1 MQYIVRDK
9 VVKTQKELPDSV
21 ALALIVFLVIG
32 TLSYFVS
39 NHWQRVKS
47 IENAAAQV
55 NAAQVADKME
65 KQRQDIRA
73 VMNGE
78 KTLADVDAEAASA
91 EAKNSLIQKVSRTDE
106 QPKTAAPEQKP
117 AAVEK
122 ESEKPAKKP
131 EAAVEKAEAE
141 SKPVSNSGTL
151 PTEKKTAAPTI
162 FAGDI
167 NQYSC
172 SQKQQCSQM
181 KSCAEA
187 KFYAKQCSNSQIKP
201 NANGKVCPELCGS

>member
-1 MQYIVRDK
+1 M
-9 VVKTQKELPDSV
+9 KTQKELPDS
-21 ALALIVFLVIG
+21 LALVLIIFVVIG
-32 TLSYFVS
+32 TLSYFVF
-39 NHWQRVKS
+39 NHWQRVQA
-47 IENAAAQV
+47 IENTAERV
-55 NAAQVADKME
+55 NAEQVAAKMAKE
-65 KQRQDIRA
+65 REDLRA

-91 EAKNSLIQKVSRTDE
+91 EANNSLTQKVSHTDG
-106 QPKTAAPEQKP
+106 QPKATAPEQKKP

-122 ESEKPAKKP
+122 EPGKPAKKP
-131 EAAVEKAEAE
+131 EAAVEKAKAE
-141 SKPVSNSGTL
+141 SKPASPSAAQ
-151 PTEKKTAAPTI
+151 PAEKKTAAPAI

-181 KSCAEA
+181 RSCAEA

-201 NANGKVCPELCGS
+201 NENGKVCPELCGS

>member
-1 MQYIVRDK
+1 M
-9 VVKTQKELPDSV
+9 KTQKELPDS
-21 ALALIVFLVIG
+21 LALVLIIFVVIG
-32 TLSYFVS
+32 TLSYFVF
-39 NHWQRVKS
+39 NHWQWVQA
-47 IENAAAQV
+47 IENTAERV
-55 NAAQVADKME
+55 NAEQVAAKMAKE
-65 KQRQDIRA
+65 REDLRA

-91 EAKNSLIQKVSRTDE
+91 EANNSLTQKVSHTDG
-106 QPKTAAPEQKP
+106 QPKATAPEQKP

-122 ESEKPAKKP
+122 EPEKPAKKP
-131 EAAVEKAEAE
+131 EAAVEKAKAE
-141 SKPVSNSGTL
+141 SKPASPSAAQ
-151 PTEKKTAAPTI
+151 PAEKKTAAPAI

-181 KSCAEA
+181 RSCAEA

-201 NANGKVCPELCGS
+201 NENGKVCPELCGS

>member
-1 MQYIVRDK
+1 M
-9 VVKTQKELPDSV
+9 KTQKELPHS
-21 ALALIVFLVIG
+21 LALVLIIFVVIG
-32 TLSYFVS
+32 TLSYFVF
-39 NHWQRVKS
+39 NRWQRVQA
-47 IENAAAQV
+47 IENTAERV
-55 NAAQVADKME
+55 NAEQVAAKMAKE
-65 KQRQDIRA
+65 REDLRA

-91 EAKNSLIQKVSRTDE
+91 EANNSLTQKVSHTDG
-106 QPKTAAPEQKP
+106 QPKATAPEQKP

-122 ESEKPAKKP
+122 EPEKPAKKP
-131 EAAVEKAEAE
+131 EAAVEKAKAE
-141 SKPVSNSGTL
+141 SKPASPSAAQ
-151 PTEKKTAAPTI
+151 PAEKKTAAPAI

-181 KSCAEA
+181 RSCAEA

-201 NANGKVCPELCGS
+201 NENGKVCPELCGS

>member
-1 MQYIVRDK
+1 M
-9 VVKTQKELPDSV
+9 KTQKELPDS
-21 ALALIVFLVIG
+21 LALVLIIFVVIG
-32 TLSYFVS
+32 TLSYFVF
-39 NHWQRVKS
+39 NHWQRVQA
-47 IENAAAQV
+47 IENTAERV
-55 NAAQVADKME
+55 NAEQVAAKMAKE
-65 KQRQDIRA
+65 REDLRA

-91 EAKNSLIQKVSRTDE
+91 EANNSLTQKVSHTDG
-106 QPKTAAPEQKP
+106 QSKATAPEQKP

-122 ESEKPAKKP
+122 EPEKPAKKP
-131 EAAVEKAEAE
+131 EAAVEKAKAE
-141 SKPVSNSGTL
+141 SKPASPSAAQ
-151 PTEKKTAAPTI
+151 PAEKKTAAPAI

-181 KSCAEA
+181 RSCAEA

-201 NANGKVCPELCGS
+201 NENGKVCPELCGS

>member
-1 MQYIVRDK
+1 M
-9 VVKTQKELPDSV
+9 KTQKELPDS
-21 ALALIVFLVIG
+21 LALVLIIFVVIG
-32 TLSYFVS
+32 TLSYFVF
-39 NHWQRVKS
+39 NRWQRVQA
-47 IENAAAQV
+47 IENTAERV
-55 NAAQVADKME
+55 NAEQVAAKMAKE
-65 KQRQDIRA
+65 REDLRA

-91 EAKNSLIQKVSRTDE
+91 EANNSLTQKVSHTDG
-106 QPKTAAPEQKP
+106 QPKATAPEQKP

-122 ESEKPAKKP
+122 EPEKPAKKP
-131 EAAVEKAEAE
+131 EAAVEKAKAE
-141 SKPVSNSGTL
+141 SKPASPSAAQ
-151 PTEKKTAAPTI
+151 PAEKKTAAPAI

-181 KSCAEA
+181 RSCAEA

-201 NANGKVCPELCGS
+201 NENGKVCPELCGS

>member
-1 MQYIVRDK
+1 M
-9 VVKTQKELPDSV
+9 KTQKELPDSV

-32 TLSYFVS
+32 TLSYFVY
-39 NHWQRVKS
+39 NHWQRVKR
-47 IENAAAQV
+47 IEDTAAQV

-65 KQRQDIRA
+65 KQRRDFRA

-78 KTLADVDAEAASA
+78 KTLAELDAEAASA
-91 EAKNSLIQKVSRTDE
+91 EANNSLIQKVSRTED
-106 QPKTAAPEQKP
+106 QPNTVVPEQKP
-117 AAVEK
+117 AALEK
-122 ESEKPAKKP
+122 EPEKPAKKP
-131 EAAVEKAEAE
+131 EAAVEKAKAE
-141 SKPVSNSGTL
+141 SKPASTSVTL

-181 KSCAEA
+181 RSCAEA

-201 NANGKVCPELCGS
+201 NENGKVCPELCGS